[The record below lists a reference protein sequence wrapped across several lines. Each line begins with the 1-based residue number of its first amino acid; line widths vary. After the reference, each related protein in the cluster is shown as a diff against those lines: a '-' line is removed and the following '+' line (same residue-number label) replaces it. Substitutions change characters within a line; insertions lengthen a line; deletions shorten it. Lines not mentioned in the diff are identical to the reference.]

1 MTKNTLWKK
10 TAITATAV
18 LMLASGATSA
28 FAQSNDYDK
37 GRDSDKGWSDHDK
50 WDNDDDDNDDDDDDN
65 DDEDD
70 NDDKWDKDKGWGD
83 DDDKYKVKWN
93 FKDEEQ
99 LQWALE
105 YIMRLAAKGVF
116 TGYEDGTFK
125 PDQHINRI
133 ETLTAA
139 VRLMGLREQAESSA
153 EMNTELNFKDAD
165 KLEKKY
171 PWAVGYVSVALEND
185 LFAETETE
193 IKPGEKATRLWSTIL
208 LIKALK
214 LEDEAKALNNTKLDF
229 KDANQIP
236 AGSVGYV
243 KLALDKG
250 IITGYKDKH
259 GNMTFRPNQ
268 PVTRAELA
276 ALLDRTDGEMPDHD
290 ARAIQGTLKAS
301 ANGSLTVVQSD
312 NTELAL
318 AVDPSVFIFRDD
330 KKATIADLKAG
341 DKLFIRTYQNK
352 VVFIEVTEKAPVTT
366 AFTELG
372 IVNTLNFN
380 AQAKLATITVTRAE
394 SNNTTTTLIYNVDA
408 NVTVVGDVSLLK
420 VGQLVEVKGENNI
433 VKTITIK

>member
-1 MTKNTLWKK
+1 MTKITMWKK
-10 TAITATAV
+10 TAVTATAV

-28 FAQSNDYDK
+28 FADSNDNDRGK
-37 GRDSDKGWSDHDK
+37 GNNGKGWGNHDKDKNDK
-50 WDNDDDDNDDDDDDN
+50 WDKN
-65 DDEDD
+65 EGWGD
-70 NDDKWDKDKGWGD
+70 NDDKYD
-83 DDDKYKVKWN
+83 VNWN
-93 FKDEEQ
+93 FKDEDQ
-99 LQWALE
+99 LQWAME

-125 PDQHINRI
+125 PNQKISRI

-139 VRLMGLREQAESSA
+139 VRLMGLREQAESAA

-165 KLEKKY
+165 KLKKKY

-193 IKPGEKATRLWSTIL
+193 IHPEQNATRLWSTIL

-214 LEDEAKALNNTKLDF
+214 LEDQAKALNNTKLEF
-229 KDANQIP
+229 KDAKEIP

-243 KLALDKG
+243 KLALDMG
-250 IITGYKDKH
+250 IITGYEDKH
-259 GNMTFRPNQ
+259 GNKTFRPNQ

-290 ARAIQGTLKAS
+290 ARAIQGTLKAA
-301 ANGSLTVVQSD
+301 ANGSLTIVQSD
-312 NTELAL
+312 NTELVL

-330 KKATIADLKAG
+330 KRATIADLLAG
-341 DKLFIRTYQNK
+341 DKVFVRTYQNK
-352 VVFIEVTEKAPVTT
+352 VVFIEVTEKAPVST

-372 IVNTLNFN
+372 IVGTLNFN
-380 AQAKLATITVTRAE
+380 AQAKLATITITRTE

-408 NVTVVGDVSLLK
+408 NVSVVGDVSKLK
-420 VGQLVEVKGENNI
+420 VDQLVEVKGENGI

>member
-1 MTKNTLWKK
+1 MTKNKLWKK
-10 TAITATAV
+10 TAVTATAV

-28 FAQSNDYDK
+28 FADSNDNDRGKGNNGKGWGNHDK
-37 GRDSDKGWSDHDK
+37 GKSDKGK
-50 WDNDDDDNDDDDDDN
+50 N
-65 DDEDD
+65 
-70 NDDKWDKDKGWGD
+70 DKWDKNKGWGD
-83 DDDKYKVKWN
+83 NDDKYKVNWN

-99 LQWALE
+99 LEWAME

-125 PDQHINRI
+125 PHQKISRI

-139 VRLMGLREQAESSA
+139 VRLMGLREQAESAA

-165 KLEKKY
+165 KLKKKY
-171 PWAVGYVSVALEND
+171 PWAVGYVAVALEND

-193 IKPGEKATRLWSTIL
+193 IKPEQQATRLWSTIL

-214 LEDEAKALNNTKLDF
+214 LEDQAKALNNTKLEF
-229 KDANQIP
+229 KDAKEIP

-243 KLALDKG
+243 KLALDMG
-250 IITGYKDKH
+250 IITGYEDKH
-259 GNMTFRPNQ
+259 GNKTFRPNQ

-276 ALLDRTDGEMPDHD
+276 ALLDRTDNEMPDHD
-290 ARAIQGTLKAS
+290 ARAIQGTLKAA
-301 ANGSLTVVQSD
+301 ANGSLTIVQSD

-330 KKATIADLKAG
+330 KRASLADLKAG
-341 DKLFIRTYQNK
+341 DKVFVRTYQNK
-352 VVFIEVTEKAPVTT
+352 VVFIEVTEKAPVSTS
-366 AFTELG
+366 FTELG
-372 IVNTLNFN
+372 IVGTLNFN
-380 AQAKLATITVTRAE
+380 SQAKLATITITRTE

-408 NVTVVGDVSLLK
+408 NVSVAGDVSKLK
-420 VGQLVEVKGENNI
+420 IGQLVEVKGENGV

>member
-1 MTKNTLWKK
+1 MTKLTFLKK
-10 TAITATAV
+10 SAVAATAV
-18 LMLASGATSA
+18 LVLASGATSA
-28 FAQSNDYDK
+28 FAQPNDK
-37 GRDSDKGWSDHDK
+37 GKDKGWNDHDK
-50 WDNDDDDNDDDDDDN
+50 KDNKGKN
-65 DDEDD
+65 
-70 NDDKWDKDKGWGD
+70 DKWDKNKGWGD
-83 DDDKYKVKWN
+83 NDDKYKVKWN
-93 FKDEEQ
+93 FKDEDQ
-99 LQWALE
+99 LEWALE

-125 PDQHINRI
+125 PKQHISRI

-139 VRLMGLREQAESSA
+139 VRLMGLREQAESAA
-153 EMNTELNFKDAD
+153 EMSTDLNFKDAD
-165 KLEKKY
+165 KLKKKY

-193 IKPGEKATRLWSTIL
+193 IKPEQNATRLWSTIL

-229 KDANQIP
+229 KDANEIP

-250 IITGYKDKH
+250 IITGYVDKH
-259 GNMTFRPNQ
+259 GNKTFRPNQ

-290 ARAIQGTLKAS
+290 ARAIQGTLKAA
-301 ANGSLTVVQSD
+301 ANGAITVTQSD

-318 AVDPSVFIFRDD
+318 AVDPTVFIFRDD
-330 KKATIADLKAG
+330 KKATLADLKAG
-341 DKLFIRTYQNK
+341 DKVFVRTYQNK
-352 VVFIEVTEKAPVTT
+352 VVFIEVTEKAPVST

-380 AQAKLATITVTRAE
+380 AQAKLSTITVTRTE
-394 SNNTTTTLIYNVDA
+394 SNNSTTTLIYNVDA
-408 NVTVVGDVSLLK
+408 NVSVVGDVTKLK
-420 VGQLVEVKGENNI
+420 IGQLVEVKGENGI

>member
-1 MTKNTLWKK
+1 MTKKTLWKK
-10 TAITATAV
+10 TAVTATAV

-28 FAQSNDYDK
+28 FAHSNDYDNGKNGK
-37 GRDSDKGWSDHDK
+37 GKNWDQHDK
-50 WDNDDDDNDDDDDDN
+50 KNKNDKDDDRDD
-65 DDEDD
+65 
-70 NDDKWDKDKGWGD
+70 DDKWDKNKGWGD
-83 DDDKYKVKWN
+83 NDNKYKVKWN
-93 FKDEEQ
+93 FEDEDQ
-99 LQWALE
+99 LEWALE

-125 PDQHINRI
+125 PKQHISRI

-139 VRLMGLREQAESSA
+139 VRLMGLRAQAESA
-153 EMNTELNFKDAD
+153 EEMGTELNFKDAD
-165 KLEKKY
+165 KLKKKY

-193 IKPGEKATRLWSTIL
+193 IKPEQNATRLWSTIL
-208 LIKALK
+208 LIKSLK

-229 KDANQIP
+229 KDAKEIP

-243 KLALDKG
+243 ALALQKG
-250 IITGYKDKH
+250 IITGYEDKH
-259 GNMTFRPNQ
+259 GNKTFRPNQ

-276 ALLDRTDGEMPDHD
+276 ALLDRTDNEMPDHD
-290 ARAIQGTLKAS
+290 ARAIQGTLKTA
-301 ANGSLTVVQSD
+301 ANGALTIVQSD

-318 AVDPSVFIFRDD
+318 AVDPTVFIFRDD

-352 VVFIEVTEKAPVTT
+352 VVFIEVTEKAPVST

-372 IVNTLNFN
+372 VINTLNFN
-380 AQAKLATITVTRAE
+380 AQAKLATITVTRTE
-394 SNNTTTTLIYNVDA
+394 SNNSTTTLIYNVDG
-408 NVTVVGDVSLLK
+408 NVSVVGDATKLK
-420 VGQLVEVKGENNI
+420 IGQLVEVKGENGI